1 MGLTRDL
8 RIKVTPLQYEI
19 IKNKA
24 QVFGYKSMS
33 AFIRD
38 IVLNE
43 NYSTEELI
51 KEIHEMVVKE
61 KKDLNKV

>member
-33 AFIRD
+33 EFIRD
-38 IVLNE
+38 IILKE
-43 NYSTEELI
+43 NYSAEDLI
-51 KEIHEMVVKE
+51 KQIHEIIVK
-61 KKDLNKV
+61 KKNKE